1 MCQLG
6 FRVGKNIADRAFLN
20 QLTATNDR
28 HFMTDAFH
36 HIHFMGNQQNGQVKL
51 TVNLFKQF

>member
-1 MCQLG
+1 
-6 FRVGKNIADRAFLN
+6 
-20 QLTATNDR
+20 
-28 HFMTDAFH
+28 MTDAFH